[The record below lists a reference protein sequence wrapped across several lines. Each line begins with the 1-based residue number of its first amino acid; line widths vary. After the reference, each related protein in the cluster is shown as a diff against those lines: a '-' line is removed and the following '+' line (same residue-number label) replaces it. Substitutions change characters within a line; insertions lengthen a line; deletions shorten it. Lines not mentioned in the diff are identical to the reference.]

1 MSFLPTGRLCPC
13 REFQRSSRR
22 RFFRESGN
30 IHPDQ
35 FKRPLVDLISP
46 AIQGSG
52 GIAGAVE
59 SFASSA
65 VSSAASS
72 VVGAASSVVSPA
84 AETKISGG
92 IPVTGNNAT
101 VDSNSTA
108 KGVANATNGTNGT
121 SGALGLRSHITSGK
135 EVIGFGLMAAGV
147 YAGLSFL

>member
-1 MSFLPTGRLCPC
+1 M
-13 REFQRSSRR
+13 
-22 RFFRESGN
+22 
-30 IHPDQ
+30 
-35 FKRPLVDLISP
+35 
-46 AIQGSG
+46 QGSG
-52 GIAGAVE
+52 GIASAVE

-72 VVGAASSVVSPA
+72 VVGAASSVVSSAAGA

-135 EVIGFGLMAAGV
+135 EVVGFGLMAAGV